1 MPLQEVT
8 LIPDA
13 QGMGYL
19 PRDCRAARSV
29 FGALTMGTVFVT
41 LIVSAPNAR
50 AVENTCRATNLT
62 QETPSRSDLQ
72 TAINSAHSGDRISV
86 EGICVGS
93 FTIDND
99 LTLFGL
105 PTSQGGRPV
114 LHGDWDAKH
123 VLPGDR
129 GAERVL
135 LIGARVM
142 LANLKVTGGVAQL
155 GGEALADE
163 SGGGILVMK
172 GGALTLSRSVVR
184 GNRAWYE
191 GGGIANHGRLVLN
204 GSSVTGNSADD
215 GAGNGHGGGIANY
228 GTMIMNGSSSVR
240 GNSAGN
246 TGGGIVNYGELIMND
261 SSSVLGN
268 TTQLGGGI
276 SLSNRHPAH
285 LPDPAVT
292 MNDSSSVRGNEA
304 TQEGEG
310 VGGGFF
316 FNEGTVTLNDSSSV
330 SRNSAEL
337 GGGLWTSFG
346 TITMNDSSSVT
357 ENQAADGGGGIWS
370 GSQGTVALNDS
381 SSVRGNN
388 AVDGVANIFEE
399 PEIDRDKHLSD
410 VPAEEFAALA
420 ILILGAIGAG
430 ALISRPWL
438 RATALATITGI
449 IGIIVFSSIVGQRPS
464 GPGDQI
470 IDYGYGWFVGVT
482 IGALLA
488 GVVSR
493 LRAAGW
499 PSLEDVRS
507 ILGSSLVVLIVLA
520 VPALVLYSG
529 LLVLLGRLM

>member
-1 MPLQEVT
+1 MLTIGMVVGT
-8 LIPDA
+8 L
-13 QGMGYL
+13 L
-19 PRDCRAARSV
+19 VRASSP
-29 FGALTMGTVFVT
+29 GAAE
-41 LIVSAPNAR
+41 SN
-50 AVENTCRATNLT
+50 CRATNLT
-62 QETPSRSDLQ
+62 RGTPSSPNLQ
-72 TAINSAHSGDRISV
+72 SAIDAARGGDRISV

-99 LTLFGL
+99 LTLVGL
-105 PTSQGGRPV
+105 PTSEGDRPV
-114 LHGDWDAKH
+114 LHGD
-123 VLPGDR
+123 G

-135 LIGARVM
+135 LVGARVT
-142 LANLKVTGGVAQL
+142 LANLKVTGGLSQL
-155 GGEALADE
+155 GGEALTDE
-163 SGGGILVMK
+163 SGGGIFVMK

-191 GGGIANHGRLVLN
+191 GGGIANHGRLILV
-204 GSSVTGNSADD
+204 GSSVTGNRADD

-228 GTMIMNGSSSVR
+228 GTLILNGSSSVR
-240 GNSAGN
+240 RNSAAN
-246 TGGGIVNYGELIMND
+246 TGGGIVNYSRLVMND
-261 SSSVLGN
+261 SSSVAGN
-268 TTQLGGGI
+268 ASELGGGI
-276 SLSNRHPAH
+276 YLSNRHPAH
-285 LPDPAVT
+285 LPDSVVT
-292 MNDSSSVRGNEA
+292 MNDSSTVRGNEA
-304 TQEGEG
+304 IQQEGEG

-316 FNEGTVTLNDSSSV
+316 FNEGSVTLNDSSSV
-330 SRNSAEL
+330 SGNSAEL

-357 ENQAADGGGGIWS
+357 QNQAADGGGGIWS
-370 GSQGTVALNDS
+370 GSQSTVALNDS

-388 AVDGVANIFEE
+388 AGDGAANIFEE
-399 PEIDRDKHLSD
+399 PDIDRDKHLSD
-410 VPAEEFAALA
+410 VPAEAFAALA

-449 IGIIVFSSIVGQRPS
+449 IGTVVFTSLVGEEPS

-470 IDYGYGWFVGVT
+470 IDYGYGWFVGVM

-493 LRAAGW
+493 LRATGW
-499 PSLEDVRS
+499 PSLEDVKS

-529 LLVLLGRLM
+529 LLVLLGRFM